1 MKVFKIAV
9 LLGFLLVIS
18 VSGVISQERGSEKI
32 DYNMYYNYP
41 LSIGVDYSTFNPFAD
56 YGVDT
61 FTYEFAVNARYP
73 LPFDPRIVPFARAG
87 ITYVDSKD
95 IDAPEKWDH
104 KHYFASGGGLFVNR
118 INKNFEIGG
127 GLAGGFAQGI
137 FDGLEE
143 DTSYGAKNIY
153 GSLLGVIGLNPS
165 FNMNIS
171 VMPELR
177 YRYFLSP
184 LEKFQGLSFGIGF
197 SMNYR
202 FGLDPDSPKAIIKSI
217 RLLKADI
224 PAVFAA
230 MQSYYVN
237 NSIGTI
243 QIANTEDF
251 AINDV
256 EVSFYQAGFMD
267 TPAKITTIP
276 EIEKGGEV
284 TIDLPVTFNNNVFE
298 TEGITPLNG
307 EIIVEYL
314 SRTRGAKQTFPV
326 KYELHDKTS
335 LTWTDDNKVGAFI
348 TPADSALRNYSS
360 YVKQVCKDT
369 VNPGFSERLQSGI
382 QVYYGLKEL
391 GCLYQVDPTSPFVS
405 AKGNAMIVDSINL
418 ARTTLKRAVG
428 DCDDLT
434 VLYSSLLETLGI
446 ETAFITVPGHI
457 YPAFNTGIPSR
468 DYMKVHPDKNMT
480 INLNGQLWIPVEITM
495 VGEKDFMT
503 AWQKGIDE
511 YRLYDDDPE
520 SRGFNIT
527 SDAQKVYRPVALKE
541 TDLGLQYGEKENVV
555 RGVEK
560 GLDRLIDVVIS
571 HYKKEADK
579 EDSKT
584 GFNKL
589 GILAAQYG
597 RYDVAEESFNMALDK
612 DKNYIQPKINVGN
625 LYFLQEE
632 YENALRNYHRA
643 EKELET
649 LNRQKS
655 SLYLKVVLNISRSY
669 YELEEYERAGEY
681 YRTIKEINP
690 EMADKFNYL
699 EKAADDGSRASD
711 MSGGMQIQFGDETD
725 SLSHE
730 AE

>member
-1 MKVFKIAV
+1 MKVIKTAVTILV
-9 LLGFLLVIS
+9 LLLINLNIVY
-18 VSGVISQERGSEKI
+18 SQESSAQKV

-41 LSIGVDYSTFNPFAD
+41 FSVGVDYSTFNPFSD

-61 FTYEFAVNARYP
+61 FTYEFAFNAKYP
-73 LPFDPRIVPFARAG
+73 LPFDPRITPFARAG
-87 ITYVDSKD
+87 ITFVDSKD
-95 IDAPEKWDH
+95 NIEPEKWDH
-104 KHYFASGGGLFVNR
+104 KHYFVSGGALFVNR
-118 INKNFEIGG
+118 ITKNFEIGG
-127 GLAGGFAQGI
+127 GAAGGFAQGV
-137 FDGLEE
+137 FTGLDE

-165 FNMNIS
+165 YNMNIS
-171 VMPELR
+171 VMPELK
-177 YRYFLSP
+177 YRHFLSP
-184 LEKFQGLSFGIGF
+184 LEKFKGLSFGIGF
-197 SMNYR
+197 GMNYR

-237 NSIGTI
+237 NPIGTI
-243 QIANTEDF
+243 KIANTEDF
-251 AINDV
+251 EINDI

-267 TPAKITTIP
+267 TPAKIITIP
-276 EIEKGGEV
+276 EMEKGGEV
-284 TIDLPVTFNNNVFE
+284 SVDLPVTFNNNVFE

-307 EIIVEYL
+307 EIIVEYM
-314 SRTRGAKQTFPV
+314 SRTRAAKQIFPV

-335 LTWTDDNKVGAFI
+335 LTWTDDRKVGAFI

-369 VNPGFSERLQSGI
+369 VNQGFSEKLQSGI

-446 ETAFITVPGHI
+446 GTAFITIPGHI

-468 DYMKVHPDKNMT
+468 DYMKVHPDKDMT
-480 INLNGQLWIPVEITM
+480 INLNGELWIPVEITM

-511 YRLYDDDPE
+511 YRLYDSEPE

-527 SDAQKVYRPVALKE
+527 GTAQQVYRPVALKE

-555 RGVEK
+555 IGVEK
-560 GLDRLIDVVIS
+560 SLDRLIDVVIT
-571 HYKKEADK
+571 HYRNEAEK
-579 EDSKT
+579 EDTKT
-584 GFNKL
+584 SFNSL

-597 RYDVAEESFNMALDK
+597 RYEVAEESFNRALEK

-643 EKELET
+643 EKELEN
-649 LNRQKS
+649 LNRRKS

-669 YELEEYERAGEY
+669 YELEEYEMAGEY
-681 YRTIKEINP
+681 FKAIKEIDP

-699 EKAADDGSRASD
+699 EKVADDGSRASD
-711 MSGGMQIQFGDETD
+711 MSGGMSVQFGDETD
-725 SLSHE
+725 SLGQDTE
-730 AE
+730 

>member
-1 MKVFKIAV
+1 MKFKKTALAVIV
-9 LLGFLLVIS
+9 LLFIS
-18 VSGVISQERGSEKI
+18 IYGVYSQEADKI

-41 LSIGVDYSTFNPFAD
+41 LSVGVDYSTFNPFSD

-61 FTYEFAVNARYP
+61 FTYEFALNVRYP
-73 LPFDPRIVPFARAG
+73 LPFDPRITPFVRGG

-95 IDAPEKWDH
+95 NIEPEKWDH
-104 KHYFASGGGLFVNR
+104 KHYFISGGGLFINR

-127 GLAGGFAQGI
+127 GLGGGFAQGV
-137 FDGLEE
+137 FTGLEE
-143 DTSYGAKNIY
+143 DTSYGAKNVF

-165 FNMNIS
+165 YNMNIS
-171 VMPELR
+171 VMPELK
-177 YRYFLSP
+177 YRHFLSP
-184 LEKFQGLSFGIGF
+184 LEKFKGLSFGIGF

-217 RLLKADI
+217 KLLKAEI

-237 NSIGTI
+237 NPIGTI
-243 QIANTEDF
+243 QISNIEDF

-256 EVSFYQAGFMD
+256 EISFYQAGFMD
-267 TPAKITTIP
+267 TPAKIITIP

-284 TIDLPVTFNNNVFE
+284 TVDLPVTFNNNVFE

-307 EIIVEYL
+307 EIIVEYM

-335 LTWTDDNKVGAFI
+335 LTWTDDRKVGAFI

-360 YVKQVCKDT
+360 YVKQVCKET
-369 VNPGFSERLQSGI
+369 VNNGFSEKLQSGI

-446 ETAFITVPGHI
+446 ETSFITIPGHI

-468 DYMKVHPDKNMT
+468 EYMKVHPDKNMT
-480 INLNGQLWIPVEITM
+480 INLNGELWIPVEITM

-503 AWQKGIDE
+503 AWKKGIDE
-511 YRLYDDDPE
+511 YRLYDNEPE

-527 SDAQKVYRPVALKE
+527 GNAQKIYRPVALKE
-541 TDLGLQYGEKENVV
+541 TDLGLQYGEKVNIVS
-555 RGVEK
+555 GVEK
-560 GLDRLIDVVIS
+560 GLDRLIDVVIT
-571 HYKKEADK
+571 HYRDDAEK
-579 EDSKT
+579 EDKKT
-584 GFNKL
+584 SFNKL

-597 RYDVAEESFNMALDK
+597 RYEVAEESFNRALEK

-643 EKELET
+643 EKELEN

-669 YELEEYERAGEY
+669 YELEEYERAGQY
-681 YRTIKEINP
+681 YDAMRELNP
-690 EMADKFNYL
+690 ELAAKFNYL
-699 EKAADDGSRASD
+699 EKVADDGSRASD
-711 MSGGMQIQFGDETD
+711 MSGGLPVLFGDETD
-725 SLSHE
+725 NLSQD